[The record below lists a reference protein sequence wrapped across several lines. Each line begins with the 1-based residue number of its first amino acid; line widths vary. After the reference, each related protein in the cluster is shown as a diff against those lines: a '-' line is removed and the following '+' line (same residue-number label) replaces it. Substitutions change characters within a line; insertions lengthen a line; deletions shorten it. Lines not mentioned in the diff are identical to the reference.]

1 MSLILSSLRTVFRSH
16 ASVFQPPAIFSRA
29 RSQLAPRRV
38 RYRKSHKGRI
48 PIPTGGSTK
57 GTTLAFGD
65 YGLRVRGEG
74 MRLTAKQ
81 LQAAEVVIKRKL
93 KVIKTS
99 QIWMRVFPDLPVCV
113 KVSFIQGNET
123 RMGKGKGSFE
133 YWACRVPTG
142 RVVFEIGGG
151 IREEI
156 ARDALRL
163 AATKLPVLTDFIS
176 RSAGPKL
183 GSVDLPPV
191 PQKPITGASYKIVRK
206 PLQPV
211 SVVDQAALKV
221 PAGEVTV

>member
-1 MSLILSSLRTVFRSH
+1 MSLLFSTLRTFVPRPQTQI
-16 ASVFQPPAIFSRA
+16 QPVLSFARF

-38 RYRKSHKGRI
+38 RYRKSHKGRV
-48 PIPTGGSTK
+48 PVPTGGSTK

-65 YGLRVRGEG
+65 YGLRVKGDG

-81 LQAAEVVIKRKL
+81 LQSAEVVIKRKL

-113 KVSFIQGNET
+113 KGNET

-142 RVVFEIGGG
+142 KVVFEIGGG

-163 AATKLPVLTDFIS
+163 AATKLPVLTEFIS

-183 GSVDLPPV
+183 GALDLPPV
-191 PQKPITGASYKIVRK
+191 PPKPITGISSKIIRN
-206 PLQPV
+206 PLEPL
-211 SVVDQAALKV
+211 SVMKQESLKV
-221 PAGEVTV
+221 PAGEVVV

>member
-1 MSLILSSLRTVFRSH
+1 
-16 ASVFQPPAIFSRA
+16 
-29 RSQLAPRRV
+29 
-38 RYRKSHKGRI
+38 
-48 PIPTGGSTK
+48 
-57 GTTLAFGD
+57 
-65 YGLRVRGEG
+65 

-93 KVIKTS
+93 KIIKTS

-113 KVSFIQGNET
+113 KGNET

-163 AATKLPVLTDFIS
+163 AATKLPVLTEFIS

-183 GSVDLPPV
+183 GAIDLPSV
-191 PQKPITGASYKIVRK
+191 PPKPITGASYKIVRN
-206 PLQPV
+206 PLQPI
-211 SVVDQAALKV
+211 SVVDQEALKV
-221 PAGEVTV
+221 PVGDVAV

>member
-1 MSLILSSLRTVFRSH
+1 MSLILSSLRAVFRQRVNVPQSTLN
-16 ASVFQPPAIFSRA
+16 FSRA

-113 KVSFIQGNET
+113 KGNET

-183 GSVDLPPV
+183 GSIDLPPI
-191 PQKPITGASYKIVRK
+191 PPKPITGASYKIVRR
-206 PLQPV
+206 PLQPT
-211 SVVDQAALKV
+211 SVVDQETLKV
-221 PAGEVTV
+221 PVGEVTV

>member
-1 MSLILSSLRTVFRSH
+1 MSLLFSSLRATPRVH
-16 ASVFQPPAIFSRA
+16 TASISSPLFSFTRL

-38 RYRKSHKGRI
+38 RYRKAHKGRVPV
-48 PIPTGGSTK
+48 PIGGSTK
-57 GTTLAFGD
+57 GTTLAFGE

-93 KVIKTS
+93 KVVKTS
-99 QIWMRVFPDLPVCV
+99 QVWMRVFPDLPVCV
-113 KVSFIQGNET
+113 KGNET

-142 RVVFEIGGG
+142 KVVFEIGGG

-183 GSVDLPPV
+183 GTLELPSVPP
-191 PQKPITGASYKIVRK
+191 KPITGISSKIIRK
-206 PLQPV
+206 PLQPL
-211 SVVDQAALKV
+211 SVIDQESLKV
-221 PAGEVTV
+221 PAGEVVV

>member
-1 MSLILSSLRTVFRSH
+1 MSLLFSSFRALPRPHIAPISTILSFT
-16 ASVFQPPAIFSRA
+16 RA
-29 RSQLAPRRV
+29 RSQLAPKRV

-48 PIPTGGSTK
+48 PVPIGGSTK

-65 YGLRVRGEG
+65 YGLRVRGDG

-81 LQAAEVVIKRKL
+81 LQSAEVVIKRKL
-93 KVIKTS
+93 KVVKSS
-99 QIWMRVFPDLPVCV
+99 QVWMRVFPDLPVCV
-113 KVSFIQGNET
+113 KGNET

-142 RVVFEIGGG
+142 KVVFEVGGG

-163 AATKLPVLTDFIS
+163 AATKLPVLTEFIT

-183 GSVDLPPV
+183 GALELPPAA
-191 PQKPITGASYKIVRK
+191 PKPITGFSSKIIRK
-206 PLQPV
+206 PPQSL
-211 SVVDQAALKV
+211 STVDQEALKV
-221 PAGEVTV
+221 PAGDVVI